1 MVLGLGFIKDVLLK
15 SSLVC
20 ICVWQLWPRFALS
33 DVPSCERDVH
43 LKGNMSYGIDDDDG
57 DTQTRECLKPVW
69 ERTCTRSLP
78 EVERELHRSGGLG
91 ASRPLR

>member
-1 MVLGLGFIKDVLLK
+1 
-15 SSLVC
+15 
-20 ICVWQLWPRFALS
+20 
-33 DVPSCERDVH
+33 
-43 LKGNMSYGIDDDDG
+43 MSYGIDDDDG
-57 DTQTRECLKPVW
+57 DTQTRECLTPVW